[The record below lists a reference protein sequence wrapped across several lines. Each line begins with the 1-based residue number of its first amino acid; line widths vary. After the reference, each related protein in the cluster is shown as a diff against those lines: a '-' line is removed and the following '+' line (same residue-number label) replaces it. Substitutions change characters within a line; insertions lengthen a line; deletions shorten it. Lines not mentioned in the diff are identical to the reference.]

1 MIYFFFLIL
10 LCFLSVNEHKFRNI
24 KYLDVLVFLLLFLLI
39 GLRFRTGGDFY
50 PYISLF
56 DQIQLSD
63 FNTIKS
69 TFYIINYLSKFLYL
83 DLLGVNLI
91 LSFIFVS
98 CLFFFLKKFNNFY
111 LATVISFPVLIMVYG
126 MGSLRQGIAIVLFLN
141 IISFKSFF
149 YKSTSIV
156 CGIFFHLTSI
166 IYLYIYL
173 VSLTVQKRNI
183 KVFFILIILSITI
196 IAIFNEQLINYVK
209 YYIISEEY
217 SSSGFI
223 YRNLLTYICAHVYLF
238 IYLFRKKFFI
248 TKEFKFIFFVISL
261 VAIIIFPIGLFY
273 STAIDRLM
281 AYFLPL
287 QILVTNLL
295 YEKVNSK
302 KKLMVKYLICILCLL
317 QFIVWYIFA
326 DNSPAW
332 EYELFFFPF
341 KFE

>member
-1 MIYFFFLIL
+1 MVYFIYLFFISIL
-10 LCFLSVNEHKFRNI
+10 AINFEKIKNI
-24 KYLDVLVFLLLFLLI
+24 KYLDIFVFFILFLII
-39 GLRFRTGGDFY
+39 GFRYRTGGDFY
-50 PYISLF
+50 PYINLF
-56 DQIQLSD
+56 DQIQLLD

-69 TFYIINYLSKFLYL
+69 PFYIINYISKFLYL
-83 DLLGVNLI
+83 DLFGVNLI
-91 LSFIFVS
+91 LSFIFVF

-111 LATVISFPVLIMVYG
+111 LATVISFPVLIMIYG
-126 MGSLRQGIAIVLFLN
+126 MGFLRQGIAIVLFLN

-149 YKSTSIV
+149 YKSSSII
-156 CGIFFHLTSI
+156 CGAFFHLTSI

-196 IAIFNEQLINYVK
+196 ISIFNEQFINYVK

-223 YRNLLTYICAHVYLF
+223 YRNLLTYICAYVYLY
-238 IYLFRKKFFI
+238 IYLFRKKIFI

-261 VAIIIFPIGLFY
+261 VSIIIFPIGLFY
-273 STAIDRLM
+273 STVIDRLM
-281 AYFLPL
+281 GYFLPL

-295 YEKVNSK
+295 YEKINSK
-302 KKLMVKYLICILCLL
+302 NKLKVNYLICILSVI
-317 QFIVWYIFA
+317 QFIVWYIFGE
-326 DNSPAW
+326 NSLAW